1 MAASTEFETL
11 VKLVAETIGLGLEL
25 AAVVIVAIGAVL
37 ALAQLAKD
45 AVGKPSGR
53 WKRSVWLGFAGWI
66 ALALEFALAADIC
79 QTAISPTWDD
89 IGRLA
94 AIAAIRTF
102 LNFFLGRDL
111 EEAEAAPEL
120 EKASA

>member
-1 MAASTEFETL
+1 MATGNGIEAL

-25 AAVVIVAIGAVL
+25 ATVLIVAIGAIL
-37 ALAQLAKD
+37 ALAELLKG
-45 AVGKPSGR
+45 AVGKLSAR
-53 WKRSVWLGFAGWI
+53 WKRTVWLKFAAWI

-79 QTAISPTWDD
+79 RTAISPTWDD

-111 EEAEAAPEL
+111 EEAEAAPEP
-120 EKASA
+120 EKAGA